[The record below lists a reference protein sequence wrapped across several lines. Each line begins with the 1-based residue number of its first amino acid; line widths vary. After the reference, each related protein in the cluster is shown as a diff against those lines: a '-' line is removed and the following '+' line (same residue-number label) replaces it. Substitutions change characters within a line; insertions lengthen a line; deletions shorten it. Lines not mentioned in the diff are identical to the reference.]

1 LTEERLLEWAMPLQ
15 ESNQSV
21 LLSRANLHSFQMQSA
36 NDAENVLAA
45 LSKACG
51 GREKSDFLTFKPS
64 HPLSDTILRR
74 LIRKRISTPSESKH
88 SCGF

>member
-1 LTEERLLEWAMPLQ
+1 MPLQ